1 MMAAR
6 GRHELLL
13 AVPVTVC
20 AFLLSLALFLASF
33 QIVIDRNDVVSS
45 DLFPLMSNIALMH
58 FDGELLDIFNGKVCN

>member
-58 FDGELLDIFNGKVCN
+58 FDSELLDILNGKVCN